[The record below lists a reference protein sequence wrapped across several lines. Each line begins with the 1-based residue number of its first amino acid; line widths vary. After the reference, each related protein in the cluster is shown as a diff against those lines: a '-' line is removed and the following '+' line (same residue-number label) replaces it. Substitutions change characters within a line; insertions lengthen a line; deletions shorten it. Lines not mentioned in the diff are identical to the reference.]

1 MTNRFFLKRPLYLIV
16 LTSIISIILL
26 LLLSSTIQ
34 LEEKLEKKMIE
45 LSTGDIVRISNNT
58 AKSIADLMVD
68 KKDFVNEL
76 AYNTNIQKNIEN
88 KISTLLTDNIKY
100 SYLLYKDKKG
110 VFRFLADATVG
121 EEKAKFN
128 QKFDIDGPQWLE
140 IYEKKEAI
148 FIKQNLLKQL
158 SITYLIPIIEEN
170 EVKMILVV
178 DFAIEKIEEI
188 NKIISFIKNA
198 IIGIVSIVLFFLSLL
213 TIQTI
218 RFTMVKKSVYV
229 DKLTELYN
237 KNYLIES
244 EGFINLSHYIMAA
257 VDIDHFKKINDS
269 YGHSAGDIILKQI
282 SQIILKTIRKNDDIA
297 IRYGGEEFLL
307 LIRTKRDN
315 HKKALNCID
324 RIFQNIQNHQ
334 FKISNNDTIKLTISI
349 GINLNPQDAR
359 TFSEAFK
366 LSDMALYNAKTKGR
380 NQIEIYS
387 NEKDDNSFL
396 SINDIKDSIEDKR
409 IICFYQKILDVETK
423 EVSHYEA
430 LLRIKSKHGNIITPD
445 KIFPI
450 IKGTFIARNISVEV
464 LSIVHAKLLT
474 HKHLKINVNLNPLD
488 ILDDSIIHI
497 LKDYAKE
504 DSIPSRLGIELIE
517 TEEIANYET
526 AKRNILMLKELGYKI
541 YIDDFGSGYSNFIYL
556 TEIQTDYIKIDGA
569 IIKKILEDEIS
580 YLVIKSIVS
589 FAKEANIKTIAEYVS
604 SQEIYEKIKALNIDY
619 AQGYLFSKPEYHI

>member
-198 IIGIVSIVLFFLSLL
+198 IIGIISIVLLFLSLL

-297 IRYGGEEFLL
+297 IRYGGRRVF
-307 LIRTKRDN
+307 T
-315 HKKALNCID
+315 
-324 RIFQNIQNHQ
+324 
-334 FKISNNDTIKLTISI
+334 SN
-349 GINLNPQDAR
+349 
-359 TFSEAFK
+359 
-366 LSDMALYNAKTKGR
+366 
-380 NQIEIYS
+380 
-387 NEKDDNSFL
+387 
-396 SINDIKDSIEDKR
+396 
-409 IICFYQKILDVETK
+409 
-423 EVSHYEA
+423 
-430 LLRIKSKHGNIITPD
+430 
-445 KIFPI
+445 
-450 IKGTFIARNISVEV
+450 
-464 LSIVHAKLLT
+464 
-474 HKHLKINVNLNPLD
+474 
-488 ILDDSIIHI
+488 
-497 LKDYAKE
+497 
-504 DSIPSRLGIELIE
+504 
-517 TEEIANYET
+517 
-526 AKRNILMLKELGYKI
+526 
-541 YIDDFGSGYSNFIYL
+541 
-556 TEIQTDYIKIDGA
+556 
-569 IIKKILEDEIS
+569 
-580 YLVIKSIVS
+580 
-589 FAKEANIKTIAEYVS
+589 
-604 SQEIYEKIKALNIDY
+604 
-619 AQGYLFSKPEYHI
+619 